1 MMFGQA
7 TAEITP
13 ARWRRPAR
21 EHASSNCSHSSH
33 AFRPR
38 EAMEPTAPKFHSL
51 VSALSEAHRQELS
64 ASLSQLSGEANK
76 GKSLFCSF
84 AFGDRGGGMDSA
96 DHSDGFRVGLENSRK
111 LSPYPNGC
119 GPGTTTGRSLDLSS
133 FWPIEVAGFVGAWRT
148 RHLPA

>member
-51 VSALSEAHRQELS
+51 VSALSEAHRQETS
-64 ASLSQLSGEANK
+64 ASLGHFSVEANK
-76 GKSLFCSF
+76 RQKFIL
-84 AFGDRGGGMDSA
+84 
-96 DHSDGFRVGLENSRK
+96 V
-111 LSPYPNGC
+111 
-119 GPGTTTGRSLDLSS
+119 RSLSA
-133 FWPIEVAGFVGAWRT
+133 IAGRGSAAEETRRITRRGFAPGWRT
-148 RHLPA
+148 RGSIRLSEWVWPGNYHQSVARPQFVLTD

>member
-76 GKSLFCSF
+76 RQKFILFVRFRRSRRRNGLGGSL
-84 AFGDRGGGMDSA
+84 
-96 DHSDGFRVGLENSRK
+96 
-111 LSPYPNGC
+111 
-119 GPGTTTGRSLDLSS
+119 
-133 FWPIEVAGFVGAWRT
+133 
-148 RHLPA
+148 